1 MAEKILNHGEISLA
15 HNGVLFLDEI
25 LEFNR
30 ETLNTLRSPLED
42 RKITLNRHNTTI
54 TYPSNFILLASTNPC
69 PCGYYG
75 STIKECTCSANQIS
89 KYLNKLSGPLLDRID
104 IHVEVTSVKYGDLTT
119 ERKSETSNEIKSRV
133 NKAKEI
139 QLTRYKNEN
148 INSNAEL
155 SSNLIK
161 KYCKLTNDCQLLLNQ
176 AFDSLNLSV
185 RAYERILKLAR
196 TIADLEESKEIKIN
210 HLAEAIQYRSL
221 DRKYWS

>member
-1 MAEKILNHGEISLA
+1 M
-15 HNGVLFLDEI
+15 LFLDEI

-30 ETLNTLRSPLED
+30 ETLNVLRGPLED
-42 RKITLNRHNTTI
+42 RKITLNRHNTAV

-75 STIKECTCSANQIS
+75 SNIKECTCTADQIS

-104 IHVEVTSVKYGDLTT
+104 IHVEVTPVKYSDLAT
-119 ERKSETSNEIKSRV
+119 ERKSETSNEIKIRV
-133 NKAKEI
+133 NKAKKI
-139 QLTRYKNEN
+139 QLERYENEN
-148 INSNAEL
+148 IKSNAEL

-161 KYCKLTNDCQLLLNQ
+161 KYCKLTKDCQTLLEQ
-176 AFDSLNLSV
+176 AFNSLKLSA